1 MMQSFT
7 YFNPTRVHLGA
18 GVISRLAD
26 ELVANG
32 IQRVLLVF
40 GRGSI
45 QRNGVYAQVTAQLSR
60 AGVEVVE
67 HGGVQGNPLLSHARA
82 GVTLAKQAAV
92 DAICGVGGGSVIDE
106 AKAIAAGAVA
116 DCDVWDFFCGDAS
129 PASMLPLF
137 AVCTLPATGSEMN
150 GICVLT
156 NGETQEKNALVKPGV
171 LNPRVSFLDPNTTM
185 SLSRA
190 QTAYACTDILSHVM
204 EAYFTAQTDWLPL
217 QDNLMAGVCRAT
229 ISAMDEIVK
238 KPDDYDA
245 RAAFMW
251 AATMAWSGIVQAG
264 VPGPLM
270 PCHALEMPMSAVY
283 DMAHGAG
290 LSVVIPAW
298 IAHAGERNASRIR
311 AFFKSVFDV
320 DAGSV
325 ADAAK
330 ILRSYYGRIGSPV
343 TFAEAGVPDPDV
355 EKLVSLAAAAFAQR
369 GMTDYTTERIR
380 KLYETCL
387 G

>member
-1 MMQSFT
+1 MQSFT
-7 YFNPTRVHLGA
+7 YFNPTRVHMGA
-18 GVISRLAD
+18 GVISKLSE
-26 ELVANG
+26 ELTAHG

-45 QRNGVYAQVTAQLSR
+45 RRNGVYAEVLTQLSN

-67 HGGVQGNPLLSHARA
+67 HGGVQGNPVLSHARS
-82 GVTLAKQAAV
+82 GVALAKEARV

-106 AKAIAAGAVA
+106 AKAIAAGAA
-116 DCDVWDFFCGDAS
+116 SNSDVWDFFSGNAS
-129 PASMLPLF
+129 PNQVLPLF
-137 AVCTLPATGSEMN
+137 TVCTLPATGSEMN

-156 NGETQEKNALVKPGV
+156 NEETQEKNALVKPGV
-171 LNPRVSFLDPNTTM
+171 LNPTVSFLDPHSTM
-185 SLSRA
+185 TLSPV

-204 EAYFTAQTDWLPL
+204 EAYFTAQTEWLPL

-229 ISAMDEIVK
+229 ISAMDGILK

-245 RAAFMW
+245 RATFMW

-264 VPGPLM
+264 VPGTSM

-298 IAHAGERNASRIR
+298 IAQATEGHARRIR
-311 AFFKSVFDV
+311 SFFKTVFDV
-320 DAGSV
+320 DVPGMT
-325 ADAAK
+325 DAAR
-330 ILRSYYGRIGSPV
+330 ILRAYYQRIGSPV
-343 TFAEAGVPDPDV
+343 TFAGAGVSNPDV
-355 EKLVSLAAAAFAQR
+355 AQLVLLAAASFAQR
-369 GMTDYTTERIR
+369 GMTDYTTERIQNI
-380 KLYETCL
+380 YEACL
-387 G
+387 Q